1 MRRLAVAALAVLALA
16 GCPQSPPQPEPE
28 RRQEPAA
35 DGLTLAPAR
44 FADLPGWAE
53 DRPAEAL
60 PPLLRSCAVL
70 LRQPADRPMG
80 RSGTTAG
87 QWQAPCAAAAAVP
100 AGDNGAARRYFETW
114 FEPWRAA
121 AGNQPEGLFTGY
133 YEAELRA
140 APRPDGRFAH
150 PIHGRPADL
159 VTVDLKPFDIGKTET
174 LVGRLDGARLVPYLR
189 RAEIERG
196 ALGERAPVLL
206 WADDPV
212 DVLLLH
218 IQGSGRVTLPDGTL
232 RRVGFA
238 ASNGHRFVGIG
249 KTLIERGKLPR
260 DQATMP
266 AVVAWLKANPA
277 EAAALVAENPR
288 YIFFRLLD
296 GEGPLGAQ
304 GVALTPGRSLA
315 VDPDH
320 IPLGAPL
327 WLDAKDPD
335 GLPLR
340 RLMLAQD
347 TGAAIKG
354 PVRGDFFWGSGAAAF
369 DKAGRMKSRGGYW
382 LLLPKR
388 MVASAP
394 GPSHGRTS
402 GQATDTP

>member
-1 MRRLAVAALAVLALA
+1 MRRLAVAATVVLALG
-16 GCPQSPPQPEPE
+16 GCPQPEPE
-28 RRQEPAA
+28 PPADNLA
-35 DGLTLAPAR
+35 LTPAR
-44 FADLPGWAE
+44 FADLPGWTDE
-53 DRPAEAL
+53 RPAEAL
-60 PPLLRSCAVL
+60 PALLRSCTVL
-70 LRQPADRPMG
+70 QRLPADRPLG
-80 RSGTTAG
+80 RSGTTVAD
-87 QWQAPCAAAAAVP
+87 WQTPCTAARAVP
-100 AGDNGAARRYFETW
+100 AGDDSAARRYFETW
-114 FEPWRAA
+114 FAPWRAA
-121 AGNQPEGLFTGY
+121 AGNQPDGLFTGY

-140 APRPDGRFAH
+140 APHATGRFTH
-150 PIHGRPADL
+150 PIYGRPSDL

-174 LVGRLDGARLVPYLR
+174 LVGRLDGGRLVPYPR
-189 RAEIERG
+189 RVEIDRG
-196 ALGERAPVLL
+196 ALGDRAPVLL

-218 IQGSGRVTLPDGTL
+218 IQGSGRVTLPDGSL

-277 EAAALVAENPR
+277 EAATLVAENPR

-304 GVALTPGRSLA
+304 GVALTPGRSMA

-320 IPLGAPL
+320 IPFGVPL
-327 WLDAKDPD
+327 WLDTKDPD
-335 GLPLR
+335 GQPLR

-347 TGAAIKG
+347 SGAAIKG

-388 MVASAP
+388 TVASAA
-394 GPSHGRTS
+394 GPSHGKAS
-402 GQATDTP
+402 GQTTGMP